1 MTAIADF
8 VRLLRYAQARMAVAY
23 HHRDLERARVG
34 LAKAYAAHDA
44 ALADLRA
51 HEGAATI
58 PPEPPRFL
66 LLTRPIKP
74 KRRATA

>member
-1 MTAIADF
+1 MTALLDF
-8 VRLLRYAQARMAVAY
+8 ARLIRYAQARASVAY
-23 HHRDLERARVG
+23 HLRDLERARAG

-51 HEGAATI
+51 HEGAATV
-58 PPEPPRFL
+58 PPEPPPFL
-66 LLTRPIKP
+66 LLARSAKP

>member
-8 VRLLRYAQARMAVAY
+8 LRLVRYAQARMSVAY
-23 HHRDLERARVG
+23 HHRDLERARSG